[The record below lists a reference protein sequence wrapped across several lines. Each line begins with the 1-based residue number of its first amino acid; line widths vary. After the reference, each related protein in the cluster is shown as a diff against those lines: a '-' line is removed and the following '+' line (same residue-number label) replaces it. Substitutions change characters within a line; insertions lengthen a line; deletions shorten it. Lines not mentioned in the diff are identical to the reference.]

1 MQVLTTAPPPLPHRV
16 VLCEDVR
23 PFLVPLHGREAHVTL
38 ALLAA
43 ALLGVRRA
51 LEYLP
56 SSHPLAVIH
65 ATAAAT
71 PEALADFADFADV
84 ALAPADAPTIS
95 RPETEPPHPEIK
107 SEIKTEPPH
116 PLPGRRSSVHCD
128 APSKFGRF
136 GAQHGAYSSGR
147 FGLHTPP
154 MVAAA
159 GSVAEGGAAQRQ
171 LARAMLSAACE
182 RYPDEPRLAAALFE
196 AAETPAALRKLAK
209 TLLRRSSAALPTWL
223 AYARAEERQGRS
235 AEAFTVYASALSHC
249 APPAGTASPLDT
261 ALELLP
267 MALAAAR
274 LCLDSA
280 THAAQVERIQRPYE
294 RARAAGIEA
303 AGAVAG
309 ACASAVFTPP
319 GCSQDMYAASSA
331 ASRRCGERE
340 GGAVVSTCMSAASRR
355 ALRWLVSAWD
365 PAAAP
370 SGPSAQSEAASAV
383 TSAPSATQL
392 LRARKGLEALIAA
405 QLPCALPHVARD
417 GELAPM
423 TVQQHLQHLQHQ
435 PLDVQQQ
442 QPRDEPVDEPLDE
455 ARATLA
461 CALALF
467 EYLTRGIEAAL
478 AVHARVLAALGTA
491 LGTAAPRA
499 AAERRVERGTAAPRL
514 AGRGTRAHERLI
526 EHQLWLLSL
535 QRARH
540 AHGPSARERMVVH
553 CALADFPANQ
563 HVLRTLLG
571 TGAQAAAG
579 ERFERRRLLTLA
591 CNRHPSCPQ
600 LWLAFVHFELECAR
614 DGAGRGARDGAGSN
628 ARDGAHARDGAGHG
642 SRTSAVPS
650 AEVER
655 EAASGRVE
663 AMGAE
668 RRARRVL
675 ELAVRPFKLPSRPA
689 CKRSPRR
696 RHPFPTGTTS
706 KLPGM
711 PGALARLPSTR
722 GKRGRPHACR
732 LTRAL
737 ASAAAVPRRQAAL
750 DSSAVPPPCGH
761 PPRRA
766 AP

>member
-1 MQVLTTAPPPLPHRV
+1 
-16 VLCEDVR
+16 
-23 PFLVPLHGREAHVTL
+23 
-38 ALLAA
+38 
-43 ALLGVRRA
+43 
-51 LEYLP
+51 
-56 SSHPLAVIH
+56 
-65 ATAAAT
+65 
-71 PEALADFADFADV
+71 
-84 ALAPADAPTIS
+84 
-95 RPETEPPHPEIK
+95 
-107 SEIKTEPPH
+107 
-116 PLPGRRSSVHCD
+116 
-128 APSKFGRF
+128 
-136 GAQHGAYSSGR
+136 
-147 FGLHTPP
+147 

-171 LARAMLSAACE
+171 LARALLSAACE

-370 SGPSAQSEAASAV
+370 SGTVNPYCERPSAQSEAASAV

-392 LRARKGLEALIAA
+392 LRARKGLEALVAA

-423 TVQQHLQHLQHQ
+423 TVQQHQQHQ
-435 PLDVQQQ
+435 QHQTLDVQQQ
-442 QPRDEPVDEPLDE
+442 QPRDEPLDEPLDE

-478 AVHARVLAALGTA
+478 AVHARVLAALG
-491 LGTAAPRA
+491 
-499 AAERRVERGTAAPRL
+499 ERGTAARL

-535 QRARH
+535 HRARH

-696 RHPFPTGTTS
+696 LHPFPTGTTI

-711 PGALARLPSTR
+711 PGALARVPSTR
-722 GKRGRPHACR
+722 GQRGRPHACR

>member
-1 MQVLTTAPPPLPHRV
+1 M
-16 VLCEDVR
+16 
-23 PFLVPLHGREAHVTL
+23 
-38 ALLAA
+38 
-43 ALLGVRRA
+43 
-51 LEYLP
+51 
-56 SSHPLAVIH
+56 
-65 ATAAAT
+65 
-71 PEALADFADFADV
+71 
-84 ALAPADAPTIS
+84 
-95 RPETEPPHPEIK
+95 
-107 SEIKTEPPH
+107 
-116 PLPGRRSSVHCD
+116 VHCD

-136 GAQHGAYSSGR
+136 GV
-147 FGLHTPP
+147 HTPP

-171 LARAMLSAACE
+171 LARALLSAACE

-370 SGPSAQSEAASAV
+370 SGTVNPYCERPSAQSEAASAV

-392 LRARKGLEALIAA
+392 LRARKGLEALVAA

-423 TVQQHLQHLQHQ
+423 TMQQHQQHLQHQ

-442 QPRDEPVDEPLDE
+442 QPRDEPLDEPLDE
-455 ARATLA
+455 TRATLA
-461 CALALF
+461 CALALL

-499 AAERRVERGTAAPRL
+499 AAERRAERGTAARL

-642 SRTSAVPS
+642 SRTSSTSAVPS

-696 RHPFPTGTTS
+696 LHPFPTGTTI

-722 GKRGRPHACR
+722 GERGRPHACR

>member
-71 PEALADFADFADV
+71 PEALADFADFV
-84 ALAPADAPTIS
+84 LAPADAPTIS
-95 RPETEPPHPEIK
+95 RPETEPPHP
-107 SEIKTEPPH
+107 
-116 PLPGRRSSVHCD
+116 LPGRRSLVHCD
-128 APSKFGRF
+128 APSKF
-136 GAQHGAYSSGR
+136 GR

-171 LARAMLSAACE
+171 LARALLSAACE

-370 SGPSAQSEAASAV
+370 SGTVNPYCERPSAQSEAASAV

-392 LRARKGLEALIAA
+392 LRARKGLEALVAA

-423 TVQQHLQHLQHQ
+423 TVQQPQQHLQHQ

-442 QPRDEPVDEPLDE
+442 QPRDEPLDEPLDE
-455 ARATLA
+455 TRATLA
-461 CALALF
+461 CALALL

-491 LGTAAPRA
+491 LGTAA
-499 AAERRVERGTAAPRL
+499 RL

-540 AHGPSARERMVVH
+540 AHGPSTRERMAVH

-628 ARDGAHARDGAGHG
+628 ARDGAHARDGARHG
-642 SRTSAVPS
+642 SRTSSASAVPS
-650 AEVER
+650 VEVER

-696 RHPFPTGTTS
+696 RDPFPTGTTI

-722 GKRGRPHACR
+722 GERGRPHACR

-750 DSSAVPPPCGH
+750 DSSTVPPPCGH

>member
-71 PEALADFADFADV
+71 PEALADFADFV
-84 ALAPADAPTIS
+84 LAPADAPTIS
-95 RPETEPPHPEIK
+95 RPETEPPHP
-107 SEIKTEPPH
+107 
-116 PLPGRRSSVHCD
+116 LPGRRSFVHCD
-128 APSKFGRF
+128 APSKF
-136 GAQHGAYSSGR
+136 GR

-171 LARAMLSAACE
+171 LARALLSAACE

-355 ALRWLVSAWD
+355 ALRWQI
-365 PAAAP
+365 
-370 SGPSAQSEAASAV
+370 G
-383 TSAPSATQL
+383 
-392 LRARKGLEALIAA
+392 RA
-405 QLPCALPHVARD
+405 
-417 GELAPM
+417 
-423 TVQQHLQHLQHQ
+423 
-435 PLDVQQQ
+435 
-442 QPRDEPVDEPLDE
+442 
-455 ARATLA
+455 
-461 CALALF
+461 
-467 EYLTRGIEAAL
+467 
-478 AVHARVLAALGTA
+478 
-491 LGTAAPRA
+491 
-499 AAERRVERGTAAPRL
+499 
-514 AGRGTRAHERLI
+514 
-526 EHQLWLLSL
+526 
-535 QRARH
+535 
-540 AHGPSARERMVVH
+540 
-553 CALADFPANQ
+553 
-563 HVLRTLLG
+563 
-571 TGAQAAAG
+571 
-579 ERFERRRLLTLA
+579 
-591 CNRHPSCPQ
+591 
-600 LWLAFVHFELECAR
+600 
-614 DGAGRGARDGAGSN
+614 
-628 ARDGAHARDGAGHG
+628 
-642 SRTSAVPS
+642 
-650 AEVER
+650 
-655 EAASGRVE
+655 
-663 AMGAE
+663 
-668 RRARRVL
+668 
-675 ELAVRPFKLPSRPA
+675 
-689 CKRSPRR
+689 
-696 RHPFPTGTTS
+696 
-706 KLPGM
+706 
-711 PGALARLPSTR
+711 
-722 GKRGRPHACR
+722 
-732 LTRAL
+732 
-737 ASAAAVPRRQAAL
+737 
-750 DSSAVPPPCGH
+750 
-761 PPRRA
+761 
-766 AP
+766 